1 VYTKRDEEGNVTCC
15 AVILEKHNA
24 GAGYDERLR
33 VGWDFAG
40 HPLLEQGATLTGTPA
55 VSVDDVE
62 GCQDGLLLVEP
73 GSATIAGTRVL
84 CWVTGGTP
92 EETYVLRCAVELSD
106 GHKLV
111 ESIPLDLFR
120 LSSVPVV
127 SSGRANP
134 TRVAGL
140 LGGNYD
146 GCAALGPYLDAAH
159 ALAERVAACAEAAET
174 PLTEAQ
180 LGALETWLAAHFY
193 TQMDRLYQSVSTAD
207 ASATFLGE
215 SGKYY
220 RSSPY
225 GETAMALDPS
235 GCLASFQAEL
245 EGAENGVGGRQA
257 TGFWLGRDCTCHP

>member
-1 VYTKRDEEGNVTCC
+1 MTCC
-15 AVILEKHNA
+15 AVVLEKHNA
-24 GAGYDERLR
+24 GAGYDERLH

-40 HPLLEQGATLTGTPA
+40 HTLLEQGATLQGTPL

-62 GCQDGLLLVEP
+62 GCQDGLLVIEP
-73 GSATIAGTRVL
+73 GSATIVDTRVL
-84 CWVTGGTP
+84 CWVQGGTP
-92 EETYVLRCAVELSD
+92 GETYVLRCKVTLSD
-106 GHKLV
+106 GHELV
-111 ESIPLDLFR
+111 EPVSVDLFR
-120 LSSVPVV
+120 LSSTQPATV
-127 SSGRANP
+127 SRTSP
-134 TRVAGL
+134 SQVAGL
-140 LGGNYD
+140 LGGNYN
-146 GCAALGPYLDAAH
+146 GCTPLGPFLDAAH
-159 ALAERVAACAEAAET
+159 ALAERVAACAEVAAT

-193 TQMDRLYQSVSTAD
+193 TQMDRMYQSVSTAD

-225 GETAMALDPS
+225 GETAIALDPS

-245 EGAENGVGGRQA
+245 EGAENGAVVGGRQA